1 MHKLLVT
8 LAASIFAI
16 MGLVA
21 TADQAE
27 ARRYRGGHGIGVG
40 IAAAVIGGIIIH
52 RLHRRHHRRHYSYY
66 NGYDGYDGGYGYGYY
81 PRHSYRRNYYYGG
94 YGYGS
99 RSYYGSP
106 FGYRYNMHRGHW

>member
-1 MHKLLVT
+1 MHKLLMT
-8 LAASIFAI
+8 LAASLFAI

-52 RLHRRHHRRHYSYY
+52 RMHRRHHRRHYSY
-66 NGYDGYDGGYGYGYY
+66 YDGYDGGYGYGYY
-81 PRHSYRRNYYYGG
+81 PRHSYRRNYYHGG

-99 RSYYGSP
+99 RAYYGSP
-106 FGYRYNMHRGHW
+106 FGYRYNMRRGHW